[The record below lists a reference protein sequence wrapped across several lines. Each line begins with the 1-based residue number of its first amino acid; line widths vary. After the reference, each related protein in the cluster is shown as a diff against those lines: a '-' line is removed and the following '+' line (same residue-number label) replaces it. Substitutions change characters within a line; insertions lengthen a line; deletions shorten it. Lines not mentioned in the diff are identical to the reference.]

1 MPYKFNEPR
10 RHKIPRARYRV
21 QNWPGYDR
29 ALQRRGGLTVWVT
42 PEALAAWQPPRTGQ
56 RGRPRDYSDV
66 AIETG
71 HLLRLAFGRPWR
83 QTEGLLRCIVGLL
96 GLAVG
101 VPDHTTFARRSP
113 GLALATALA
122 RAQADGGGP
131 LQVVIDA
138 TGLKIYGAGEWLA
151 EKQGERGRREWR
163 KLHLAVDP
171 DSGEVLACELTRT
184 EEGDASQV
192 APLLAQ
198 ISGSLG
204 AVIADGAYDG
214 EPVYRA
220 VSERQPDPPVAA
232 VIPPRAAA
240 VPSAAVD
247 TSPSQRDQHIRLIRE
262 RGRMGWQKAMGYGRR
277 SLGETAMFRYKALIG
292 PGLRARSLPAQKTEA
307 RVACSV
313 LNRMTRLGMPISQR
327 IV

>member
-21 QNWPGYDR
+21 QNWPEYDR
-29 ALQRRGGLTVWVT
+29 ALQQRGNLTVWVT
-42 PEALAAWQPPRTGQ
+42 PEALVAWQPPRTGQ

-83 QTEGLLRCIVGLL
+83 QTEGLLRSIASLL
-96 GLAVG
+96 GIEVG

-122 RAQADGGGP
+122 RAQANGEP
-131 LQVVIDA
+131 VHVVIDA
-138 TGLKIYGAGEWLA
+138 TGLKVYGAGEWLT
-151 EKQGERGRREWR
+151 EKHGARSKREWR

-171 DSGEVLACELTRT
+171 DSGEVLACELTSN

-192 APLLAQ
+192 TPLLAQ

-214 EPVYRA
+214 EPVYGA
-220 VSERQPDPPVAA
+220 VAERQSDPPVAV
-232 VIPPRAAA
+232 VIPPRSTA
-240 VPSAAVD
+240 VPSAAAE
-247 TSPSQRDQHIRLIRE
+247 PSQRDQHLQLIRDK
-262 RGRMGWQKAMGYGRR
+262 GRMAWQ
-277 SLGETAMFRYKALIG
+277 
-292 PGLRARSLPAQKTEA
+292 
-307 RVACSV
+307 C
-313 LNRMTRLGMPISQR
+313 
-327 IV
+327 